1 MFEYSKN
8 NFIKFISNSYDLK
21 DDKVRHKLNHIA
33 TLGIKLLFENNLIRS
48 FAEFD
53 KYEPRFKESF

>member
-33 TLGIKLLFENNLIRS
+33 TLGIKLLFENKKNRNLV
-48 FAEFD
+48 ELN
-53 KYEPRFKESF
+53 K

>member
-1 MFEYSKN
+1 MKSGK
-8 NFIKFISNSYDLK
+8 KKDNSFKLIFHYLK

-48 FAEFD
+48 FVEFD
-53 KYEPRFKESF
+53 KYEPRFKKSF